1 MQKRIISLIIIAIV
15 FTAFCQYDVKG
26 RIAVSSDGNYHDRDD
41 ICATAVTIAIFASA
55 GVADQLVYY
64 GHSDHIW
71 ETNAAREEEMRKS
84 SEETAKKYGGFTM
97 DVFFNAKQQTNDAIN
112 ALAAAINASS
122 ADDPLW
128 ILGAGPME
136 VIGRAINKSQ
146 QNKRQ
151 FVTVIS
157 HSNWNNEH
165 AAVHHNGYHFNDFP
179 GMGVETKKIKDQN
192 GGLNKP
198 YSDFHWMRDS
208 NDPNLKWLWDRGQ
221 AADKDKYD
229 CSDCGMAYW
238 LITGGMNGGDENG
251 NPNKLKTLLE
261 DPASLQFSNV
271 LLNNNKVKIM
281 ISSNRIGKISVLG
294 YNGEGVVRIYNA
306 KSQLLFESNMTNG
319 QAAIDMRCMS
329 FGVYIISA
337 FTSDS
342 NYKRK
347 FVLK

>member
-1 MQKRIISLIIIAIV
+1 MQKRIISLFIIAMA
-15 FTAFCQYDVKG
+15 FAAFCQFNVKG
-26 RIAVSSDGNYHDRDD
+26 RIALSSDGNYHDRDD

-71 ETNAAREEEMRKS
+71 ETNAGREEEMRKS
-84 SEETAKKYGGFTM
+84 SEETAKKYGGFNM
-97 DVFFNAKQQTNDAIN
+97 DVFFNAKQETSDAIN
-112 ALAAAINASS
+112 ALAAEINASS

-128 ILGAGPME
+128 LIGAGPME

-165 AAVHHNGYHFNDFP
+165 AAEQHNGYHFNDFP
-179 GMGVETKKIKDQN
+179 GMGAKTKKIKDQN
-192 GGLNKP
+192 GGLNEP

-208 NDPNLKWLWDRGQ
+208 NNPNLKWLWDRGQ

-251 NPNKLKTLLE
+251 NPQKVKTLLE
-261 DPASLQFSNV
+261 NPTPIQFSDI
-271 LLNNNKVKIM
+271 LSKDNNPNI
-281 ISSNRIGKISVLG
+281 IIGPNRIGKLFING
-294 YNGEGVVRIYNA
+294 YSGEGMVNILNLKNQVIQ
-306 KSQLLFESNMTNG
+306 KVSLQNG
-319 QAAIDMRCMS
+319 QAVFNLSGNAM
-329 FGVYIISA
+329 GVYILYLSTAVNTFNQRII
-337 FTSDS
+337 
-342 NYKRK
+342 
-347 FVLK
+347 LK